1 MRPTRTPRHWNQTAP
16 LKHLALGLTAEIPF
30 AAMRAGVVVGWI
42 ALSGCYGTGAW
53 MTVTTPPA
61 PPITTPIELRAAM
74 EEVDLTPPP
83 GPPMYGFSS
92 LGSAQSQGYWLRLHG
107 RILVLQTGAN
117 HVAMVQLDLGAASTL
132 LQRRIVEKLKDLS
145 IDPPRLVMATTH
157 THGGPGSFFGD
168 KFLNE
173 WVAGKPAFDAQLV
186 EYFATR
192 IAEGIRRAFENLRP
206 ARLSIGEARVPV
218 IAASNRSLPAWLTNF
233 QDGRAVP
240 PLEEQVNR
248 VMTMVRVDVQP
259 PEGGAFLPIGAW
271 TTYAVHGN
279 SMPASY
285 QLLHGDVH
293 GLTARLI
300 SAGLEAA
307 DAGVRGHFVA
317 ATATGAEGDV
327 TPGDDPGVGQGP
339 ELTHRVAGAVAST
352 ARDLFFSLGANPD
365 AGMGPDGVALSVVY
379 EEVSMRGAG
388 TSEGRLC
395 PGAFLGGPQIR
406 GSEEGRGIPGF
417 MAAILRADE
426 GTVDPPHGC
435 SATKVRFVGAI
446 QDIAVSP
453 DDMPDVL
460 PYQLVTLGT
469 PDKGIAFVTVPGE
482 PTTELGHQV
491 TRAVRRALG
500 WKGPVQVLGL
510 TNGYATYFT
519 TGPEYLAQN
528 YEGGATMYGGHQGT
542 FLVEEAGRLAA
553 ARKQGQIL
561 SLGYDAARAFRPG
574 EQVDV
579 IPRGPRCDPKRF
591 AALSVDVARP
601 KTRFRWHGA
610 EKDETCELFPIR
622 VECGGQT
629 LVGAN
634 GLRQTDDGDAFEVSH
649 ADNVWTADW
658 LVSGASTAKC
668 QFVIDSKPQ
677 VRSPEFTLP
686 PEVTR

>member
-1 MRPTRTPRHWNQTAP
+1 MMRVR
-16 LKHLALGLTAEIPF
+16 EIAC
-30 AAMRAGVVVGWI
+30 AAMRPGLVVLL
-42 ALSGCYGTGAW
+42 ALCGCYGTGSL
-53 MTVTTPPA
+53 MTVTTPPLAA
-61 PPITTPIELRAAM
+61 PDDAGVPDAGAGVLRAAM
-74 EEVDLTPPP
+74 EEVDLTPQP

-107 RILVLQTGAN
+107 RIFVLQNGAN

-132 LQRRIVEKLKDLS
+132 LQRSIVAKLADLPL
-145 IDPPRLVMATTH
+145 DPPRLVMSTTH
-157 THGGPGSFFGD
+157 THGGPGAFFGD

-192 IAEGIRRAFENLRP
+192 IADGIRRAYRNLRP
-206 ARLSIGEARVPV
+206 AQLRIGEARVPI
-218 IAASNRSLPAWLTNF
+218 IAASNRSRPAWVRNF
-233 QDGRAVP
+233 DDGRAVP
-240 PLEEQVNR
+240 PLEEEVNR
-248 VMTMVRVDVQP
+248 VMTMVRVDAQQP
-259 PEGGAFLPIGAW
+259 DGGAFAPIGAW

-279 SMPASY
+279 SMPASF

-300 SAGLEAA
+300 AAGLESA

-327 TPGDDPGVGQGP
+327 TPGDDPGMGQGP
-339 ELTHRVAGAVAST
+339 ELTHRVAGAIAIT
-352 ARDLFFSLGANPD
+352 AKQLFFSLGANPD
-365 AGMGPDGVALSVVY
+365 AGVGPELSIVY
-379 EEVSMRGAG
+379 QEVSMRGAG

-406 GSEEGRGIPGF
+406 GSEEGRGLDGF
-417 MAAILRADE
+417 MATLLRADE

-435 SATKVRFVGAI
+435 SATKVRFVGGL

-469 PDKGIAFVTVPGE
+469 PERGIAFVTVPGE

-491 TRAVRRALG
+491 TAKVRRTLG

-528 YEGGATMYGGHQGT
+528 YEGGAQMYGGHQGA
-542 FLVEEAGRLAA
+542 FLVEQAGRLAA

-561 SLGYDAARAFRPG
+561 SLGYDPARVFRPG
-574 EQVDV
+574 QQVDV
-579 IPRGPRCDPKRF
+579 IPRGPACDPTRF

-610 EKDETCELFPIR
+610 AKGETCALFPLR
-622 VECGGQT
+622 VECGGHT

-634 GLRQTDDGDAFEVSH
+634 GLAQTDDGDAFEVSQ
-649 ADNVWTADW
+649 ADDVWTADW
-658 LVSGASTAKC
+658 LVSGTSSAKC
-668 QFVIDSKPQ
+668 QFVLESTPP
-677 VRSPEFTLP
+677 VRSQEFTLP
-686 PEVTR
+686 PEVKR